1 MKLTQS
7 IKILSLSLC
16 LGFFTS
22 SALGQ
27 AAILAL
33 IFGDKVASEEFN
45 ISMEIGGAFNE
56 YTNVSNSEFNK
67 IALNFGIAANIK
79 LSENWYLSPAVY
91 FLAHR
96 QVEKSSLSLMTDDSN
111 LNSYF
116 SDVPASINL
125 KYTDIPLI
133 ASYQNNKGN
142 MRIGAGVQFSFL
154 RDASTSF
161 TNDQGSFDQNYDS
174 YMENWDYGPLVEYA
188 YNFQKMRKGKGTLV
202 RLRYIHG
209 MNTIFNDNF
218 VDSGVKNRSLVVM
231 ITLPFITDE
240 LAQKNLDKLK

>member
-7 IKILSLSLC
+7 FKNLSLFLC
-16 LGFFTS
+16 LCFLSTTS
-22 SALGQ
+22 FGQ

-45 ISMEIGGAFNE
+45 ISMEIGGGFND
-56 YTNVSNSEFNK
+56 YTNVSNSEFNG
-67 IALNFGIAANIK
+67 IALNFGIAGNIR
-79 LSENWYLSPAVY
+79 LSNNWYLSPAVY
-91 FLAHR
+91 FIAHR
-96 QVEKSSLSLMTDDSN
+96 QIEKSSLSLKTDDTN
-111 LNSYF
+111 LDAYF

-125 KYTDIPLI
+125 RYIDIPLI

-142 MRIGAGVQFSFL
+142 MRIGAGVQFSSL
-154 RDASTSF
+154 RGATTRF
-161 TNDQGSFDQNYDS
+161 TNDQGSFNQNYDS

-188 YNFQKMRKGKGTLV
+188 YNFQKMRKGKGALV

-209 MNTIFNDNF
+209 MNTIFNDTF
-218 VDSGVKNRSLVVM
+218 TDTGVKNRSLVVM
-231 ITLPFITDE
+231 ITLPFITDD